1 MAVSVPKP
9 FLELSILEYTSPE
22 HNLKQYKY
30 IHALVQELHLKIE
43 LGFINAISE
52 LFEEEEIL
60 EENTAEKLEQDLNHA
75 RKELKDHAILTV
87 SQVEKRPEST
97 FNPVIGH
104 LIMLHL
110 HGFKPCRSIVEEAK
124 I

>member
-1 MAVSVPKP
+1 MTAVSVPKP

-43 LGFINAISE
+43 LGFINALSE

-87 SQVEKRPEST
+87 SQVKMSVK
-97 FNPVIGH
+97 FVIRTCDWSVPTKFV
-104 LIMLHL
+104 L
-110 HGFKPCRSIVEEAK
+110 CRI
-124 I
+124 